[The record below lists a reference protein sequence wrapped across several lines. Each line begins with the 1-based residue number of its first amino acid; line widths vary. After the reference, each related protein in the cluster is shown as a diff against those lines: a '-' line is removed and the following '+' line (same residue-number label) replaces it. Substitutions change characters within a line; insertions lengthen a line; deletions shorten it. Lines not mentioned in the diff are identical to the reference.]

1 MPNKPS
7 ERDADILKHIIKYC
21 DELEEAFQVFG
32 DSEETFVNNSVFK
45 NAVSNVLPF
54 GTLRREGE
62 HLGKASGLSAMLGCI
77 RGYLLNA
84 SPPGEVVCAF
94 RSILLLQGSALRNP
108 DGDKEP
114 LVWLASSFLP
124 Q

>member
-45 NAVSNVLPF
+45 KCSQYARTTNRRTYQAPF
-54 GTLRREGE
+54 G
-62 HLGKASGLSAMLGCI
+62 
-77 RGYLLNA
+77 
-84 SPPGEVVCAF
+84 
-94 RSILLLQGSALRNP
+94 
-108 DGDKEP
+108 
-114 LVWLASSFLP
+114 
-124 Q
+124 